1 MMKDKVIFVTK
12 LIEDL
17 EPVIDAADDEMHIT
31 FYHWGS
37 EGQKMETTLIV
48 TDIIEDELDH

>member
-1 MMKDKVIFVTK
+1 MKDKVILVTK

-37 EGQKMETTLIV
+37 EGQKMETTLGV
-48 TDIIEDELDH
+48 THVLEEELDR